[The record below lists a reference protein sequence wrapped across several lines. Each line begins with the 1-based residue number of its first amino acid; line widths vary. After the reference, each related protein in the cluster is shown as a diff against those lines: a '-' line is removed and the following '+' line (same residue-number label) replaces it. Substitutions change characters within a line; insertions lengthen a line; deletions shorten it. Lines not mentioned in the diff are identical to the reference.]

1 MTGTEEVFEICTI
14 SEWGPHLTTQAA
26 TIELMTVEVSY
37 SDSFTYT
44 AISFDWF
51 SSVDASIDLRHYP

>member
-14 SEWGPHLTTQAA
+14 SEWGPHLTTHAA
-26 TIELMTVEVSY
+26 TMELMTVEVSY

-44 AISFDWF
+44 AVSFGGS
-51 SSVDASIDLRHYP
+51 SSVNA

>member
-26 TIELMTVEVSY
+26 TMELMTVEVSY
-37 SDSFTYT
+37 SDSFTCIT
-44 AISFDWF
+44 VSFG
-51 SSVDASIDLRHYP
+51 